1 MMSWLQRLGPEN
13 RSLQEIHSHFLQMLV
28 DGRHIF
34 DASANA
40 LLGGTDLDVIEKDL
54 YTTDRRINATEQA
67 IRREI
72 VVHGSI
78 HGAATFPALLVLMS
92 LVKDAERIGDY
103 CKNILQLAQVG
114 APLGSPDEVAQMI
127 LLKDRISKLIVRA
140 QGIFKSQNET
150 EAKDFL
156 EETGEL
162 SKACDSA
169 VLEGLQSTTENRA
182 ARVLA
187 HRYFKRV
194 VSHTGNIVTS
204 VVMPLDKL
212 DYFDEP
218 KGRDQG

>member
-1 MMSWLQRLGPEN
+1 MMRWLQKLGPEN
-13 RSLQEIHSHFLQMLV
+13 RSLQQIHSQFLQMLV

-40 LLGGTDLDVIEKDL
+40 LIGGTDLDVIESDL
-54 YTTDRRINATEQA
+54 FTTDQRINATEQA

-78 HGAATFPALLVLMS
+78 HGAATFPALLVMMS

-103 CKNILQLAQVG
+103 CKNIFQLARVG
-114 APLGSPDEVAQMI
+114 AVLGTPEQTAEMVI
-127 LLKDRISKLIVRA
+127 LKDRISKVIVRA
-140 QGIFKSQNET
+140 HGIYKSQDEDDAKGFLDET
-150 EAKDFL
+150 ADISS
-156 EETGEL
+156 T
-162 SKACDSA
+162 C
-169 VLEGLQSTTENRA
+169 EGIVRDDLRSVGENRA
-182 ARVLA
+182 GRVLA

-218 KGRDQG
+218 KR

>member
-1 MMSWLQRLGPEN
+1 MMRWLQKLGPEN

-34 DASANA
+34 DASSNA

-54 YTTDRRINATEQA
+54 FKTDRRINATEQA

-103 CKNILQLAQVG
+103 CKNIFQLARVK
-114 APLGSPDEVAQMI
+114 PNLGTAEEVREMVV
-127 LLKDRISKLIVRA
+127 LKDRISKLVVRA
-140 QGIFKSQNET
+140 HGIYDSQDE
-150 EAKDFL
+150 EDAKGFL
-156 EETGEL
+156 DETGEL
-162 SKACDSA
+162 STICENI
-169 VLEGLQSTTENRA
+169 VLQGLAAKGENMA

-204 VVMPLDKL
+204 VIMPLDKL

-218 KGRDQG
+218 TS

>member
-1 MMSWLQRLGPEN
+1 MMRWLQRLGPEN
-13 RSLQEIHSHFLQMLV
+13 RSLQAIHTHFLQMLV

-40 LLGGTDLDVIEKDL
+40 LLGGTDLKVIEQDL
-54 YTTDRRINATEQA
+54 FTTDRRINATEQS

-78 HGAATFPALLVLMS
+78 HGAATFPALLVMMS

-103 CKNILQLAQVG
+103 CKNIFQLAQVG
-114 APLGSPDEVAQMI
+114 ADLGTPEELNQMI
-127 LLKDRISKLIVRA
+127 VLKDRISRLIVRA
-140 QGIFKSQNET
+140 HGIYKSQDAVD
-150 EAKDFL
+150 AKGFL
-156 EETGEL
+156 EETGKL
-162 SKACDSA
+162 SSICEGI
-169 VLEGLQSTTENRA
+169 VREGLKAVGENRA
-182 ARVLA
+182 GRVLA

-194 VSHTGNIVTS
+194 VNHTGNIVTS

-218 KGRDQG
+218 ED